1 MRWRRWCAALRGERG
16 AARVWVEEEVVRRG
30 GLWGGSLKGVAPP
43 LPSPPYIGG
52 RLGLGQ
58 GAGPPLLAPQVG
70 VHLGL
75 LLGPFPKGWRPYS

>member
-30 GLWGGSLKGVAPP
+30 VWGGSLKGGAPP

-58 GAGPPLLAPQVG
+58 GAGRPPLLAP
-70 VHLGL
+70 
-75 LLGPFPKGWRPYS
+75 PKLESI